1 MENLIFCV
9 AKRRLLYR
17 LHIVKK
23 LSNSSTITKEAVE
36 YQRAKWTSLK
46 TWEKVRNDKKESF
59 FILSESHALGTNFL
73 NHLCGS

>member
-23 LSNSSTITKEAVE
+23 LSNSSTTTKEAVE
-36 YQRAKWTSLK
+36 Y
-46 TWEKVRNDKKESF
+46 
-59 FILSESHALGTNFL
+59 
-73 NHLCGS
+73 